1 VRRQGEDR
9 ACWRDYLVR
18 LERRAASYFSRVDRY
33 IEERGESDSSISSG
47 PRVERRAITVLNI
60 SRTVAQNMKMRYDRE

>member
-9 ACWRDYLVR
+9 ACWRGYLVR
-18 LERRAASYFSRVDRY
+18 LKRRAASYFSRVDGY

-47 PRVERRAITVLNI
+47 PRVERRITALNI